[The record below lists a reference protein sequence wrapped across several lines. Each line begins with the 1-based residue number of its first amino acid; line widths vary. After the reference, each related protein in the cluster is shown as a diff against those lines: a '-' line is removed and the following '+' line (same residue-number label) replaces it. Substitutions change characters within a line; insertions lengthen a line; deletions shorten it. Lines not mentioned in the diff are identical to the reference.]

1 MQPPAVALVIF
12 FALALGFAAPFTL
25 ISLFPALG
33 KWLPRPGAWMN
44 TLKRGLAFP
53 MFGAFGWLV
62 WVLAQQ
68 AGTTALADSGG
79 CCSAEFRRLALWYGA
94 ATALCR

>member
-1 MQPPAVALVIF
+1 
-12 FALALGFAAPFTL
+12 
-25 ISLFPALG
+25 
-33 KWLPRPGAWMN
+33 MN

-68 AGTTALADSGG
+68 AGTTALA
-79 CCSAEFRRLALWYGA
+79 AILAA
-94 ATALCR
+94 AWC